1 MSNGFYTN
9 VARYANSILY
19 RGYDDDGKRV
29 SKRVYYKPTMY
40 LPAKEETPSSWH
52 TLKGDAVEPMVFGS
66 MREVKEFKSTYKGF
80 DEYELSGN
88 EKHITAFIQSLY
100 PRKIEFVPENIDIGY
115 FDIECPSEEGFP
127 EPSAANAPIVTIAY
141 KSSRRDEY
149 YVWGLGPYDP
159 AKTKTG
165 LNVKYFQFLTEDA
178 LLADFLEFFSDSDS
192 CPDILSGWNIRFF
205 DVPYLINR
213 INRVLGDNA
222 ANALSPWKKISA
234 RDVNIFDVPHQTYDI
249 SGVEQLDYL
258 ELFKKFGYKYGPQ
271 ESYKLNA
278 IATVIL
284 GRKKVDYQDV
294 GTLSKLYVDDHQRFV
309 DYNIVDVELVSLF
322 EEKVGMINLVQTL
335 AYFAGVNYTDTL
347 GTVGIWDSIIFRYL
361 AQKKIAIPPAKVE
374 ERSAF
379 AGGFVKP
386 VIPDMYNWVMSFD
399 FASLYPNII
408 IQNNMSPET
417 LIPHT
422 RVEGLS
428 PKIILRDKTLPK
440 EEDVAV
446 ACNGVCFSRDK
457 QGFLPTIIEEL
468 YDKRVIIKNKMLG
481 AQQEKEDLQ
490 DPIAKERVEGRI
502 AKLETEQMAIK
513 ILLNSLYGAMGNIYF
528 RYFDL
533 RIAEGVTLTGQTVV
547 QWGELALN
555 KWLNDLLKTDS
566 DYVIAID
573 TDSVYLNVEAVV
585 DKFKPADPVKF
596 LDKFANDGI
605 TPVLKKSFKEF
616 ADLTCAFKERM
627 DMKREVIADRG
638 IWTAKKRYILNVHN
652 SEGVQYKTPKLKIMG
667 LEAVKS
673 STPEVCRDA
682 LRKMF
687 GIIIGTDEATTQA
700 AIEEFRK
707 EFDQFEPEKIA
718 FPRGTTNIISHAN
731 RNTIYDKGTPIHVRG
746 SLLYNHQLKKQ
757 KLEHKYPLIRGGDK
771 VRFLYLKVPNPI
783 RENTIAFV
791 DKLPK
796 ELGLHEYVDYDLQF
810 EKTFIKPFKIIM
822 DAIKWNIKPV
832 ANLEAF
838 FG

>member
-1 MSNGFYTN
+1 MPNGFYTN

-19 RGYDDDGKRV
+19 RGYDNDGNRV
-29 SKRVYYKPTMY
+29 SKRIYYKPTMY
-40 LPAKEETPSSWH
+40 LPAKEETLSSWR
-52 TLKGDAVEPMVFGS
+52 TLKGDIVEPMLFGS
-66 MREVKEFKSTYKGF
+66 MREVKEFKTTYKGF
-80 DEYELSGN
+80 DDYELSGN

-100 PRKIEFVPENIDIGY
+100 PRKIEFVPENIDVGY

-127 EPSAANAPIVTIAY
+127 EPSEANAPIVTIAY

-149 YVWGLGPYDP
+149 YVWGLEPYDP

-165 LNVKYFQFLTEDA
+165 LKVKYCQFLTEDA

-271 ESYKLNA
+271 ESYKLND
-278 IATVIL
+278 IAKVIL

-294 GTLSKLYVDDHQRFV
+294 GTLSKLYREDHQRFV
-309 DYNIVDVELVSLF
+309 DYNIVDVELISLF

-335 AYFAGVNYTDTL
+335 AYFAGVNYSDTL

-361 AQKKIAIPPAKVE
+361 AQKKIAIPPTKVE
-374 ERSAF
+374 ERSSF

-386 VIPDMYNWVMSFD
+386 VTPGMYNWVMSFD

-422 RVEGLS
+422 RVDGLS
-428 PKIILRDKTLPK
+428 PKIILRDKTFPK

-468 YDKRVIIKNKMLG
+468 YDKRVIIKNKMLS

-490 DPIAKERVEGRI
+490 DPITKDRVEGRI

-547 QWGELALN
+547 QWGEMALN
-555 KWLNDLLKTDS
+555 KWLNDLLKTDT

-585 DKFKPADPVKF
+585 DKFKPVDPVKF
-596 LDKFANDGI
+596 LDKFADEGI

-616 ADLTCAFKERM
+616 ADMTCAYKERM

-707 EFDQFEPEKIA
+707 EFDQFEPERIA
-718 FPRGTTNIISHAN
+718 FPRGTTNIISHAD
-731 RNTIYDKGTPIHVRG
+731 RNTIYNKGTPIHVRG
-746 SLLYNHQLKKQ
+746 SLLYNHHVKKQ
-757 KLEHKYPLIRGGDK
+757 KLERKYPLIRGGDK
-771 VRFLYLKVPNPI
+771 VRFLYLKVPNTI
-783 RENTIAFV
+783 RENTIAFP

-796 ELGLHEYVDYDLQF
+796 EFGLHDYVDYDLQF
-810 EKTFIKPFKIIM
+810 EKTFIMPFKIIM
-822 DAIKWNIKPV
+822 DAINWNIKPV
-832 ANLEAF
+832 ANLEEF

>member
-1 MSNGFYTN
+1 MPNGFYTN

-294 GTLSKLYVDDHQRFV
+294 GTLSKLYADDHQRFV

-428 PKIILRDKTLPK
+428 PKIILRDKTFPK

-547 QWGELALN
+547 QWGEMALN
-555 KWLNDLLKTDS
+555 KWLNDLLKR
-566 DYVIAID
+566 
-573 TDSVYLNVEAVV
+573 
-585 DKFKPADPVKF
+585 P
-596 LDKFANDGI
+596 
-605 TPVLKKSFKEF
+605 
-616 ADLTCAFKERM
+616 
-627 DMKREVIADRG
+627 
-638 IWTAKKRYILNVHN
+638 
-652 SEGVQYKTPKLKIMG
+652 
-667 LEAVKS
+667 S
-673 STPEVCRDA
+673 STSSSP
-682 LRKMF
+682 
-687 GIIIGTDEATTQA
+687 
-700 AIEEFRK
+700 
-707 EFDQFEPEKIA
+707 
-718 FPRGTTNIISHAN
+718 
-731 RNTIYDKGTPIHVRG
+731 PI
-746 SLLYNHQLKKQ
+746 Q
-757 KLEHKYPLIRGGDK
+757 
-771 VRFLYLKVPNPI
+771 
-783 RENTIAFV
+783 
-791 DKLPK
+791 
-796 ELGLHEYVDYDLQF
+796 
-810 EKTFIKPFKIIM
+810 
-822 DAIKWNIKPV
+822 
-832 ANLEAF
+832 
-838 FG
+838 